1 MQAPDEC
8 TTDHDRAQPITIDPD
23 ETANQ
28 APRHSAGTR
37 RIAQIPAQLLVQQAA
52 SLQRFA
58 LGSDAALPIR
68 PRSSSHSPASEQ
80 VNAPLNLAAPGKQ
93 CTDASVARLHNL
105 SSSLVQILRLN
116 GRASAIDYLAIG
128 DCPSDFD
135 LD

>member
-37 RIAQIPAQLLVQQAA
+37 RIAQIPAQLLVQHAA

-58 LGSDAALPIR
+58 LVVTRLYLYVHELRRIR
-68 PRSSSHSPASEQ
+68 PHRSRSTRH
-80 VNAPLNLAAPGKQ
+80 
-93 CTDASVARLHNL
+93 
-105 SSSLVQILRLN
+105 
-116 GRASAIDYLAIG
+116 
-128 DCPSDFD
+128 
-135 LD
+135 